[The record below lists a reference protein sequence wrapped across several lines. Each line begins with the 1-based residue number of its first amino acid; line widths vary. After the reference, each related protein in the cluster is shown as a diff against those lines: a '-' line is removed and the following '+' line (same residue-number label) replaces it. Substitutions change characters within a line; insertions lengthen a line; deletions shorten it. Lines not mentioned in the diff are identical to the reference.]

1 MKNLP
6 SPEAFCQYLWHEYLE
21 NQNYAILGDCFVPET
36 TVIGTGEH
44 EVSRNLEQFVNKISA
59 EIDARTTAFIIE
71 DQWFQ
76 SQWISADS
84 VLVIGE
90 LRVREQTGNPLEFI
104 GRFRFT
110 ILLHAMN
117 NEWRVLHVH
126 PVSYTH
132 LIYTAGRLAEEI

>member
-21 NQNYAILGDCFVPET
+21 KQNYAILGDCFVPET

-84 VLVIGE
+84 AGDRRAAGSGTNGE
-90 LRVREQTGNPLEFI
+90 SAGIYRPVPLYDPAARDEQRMESPACSSVRSGSRTRG
-104 GRFRFT
+104 G
-110 ILLHAMN
+110 
-117 NEWRVLHVH
+117 
-126 PVSYTH
+126 
-132 LIYTAGRLAEEI
+132 

>member
-1 MKNLP
+1 M
-6 SPEAFCQYLWHEYLE
+6 
-21 NQNYAILGDCFVPET
+21 
-36 TVIGTGEH
+36 IGTGEH

-90 LRVREQTGNPLEFI
+90 LRVPGTNGESAEFI

-110 ILLHAMN
+110 ILLRAMN
-117 NEWRVLHVH
+117 NAWRVLHVH
-126 PVSYTH
+126 QSVPDPEQ
-132 LIYTAGRLAEEI
+132 GDG